1 MFYQVLDTAIIK
13 MFIIGM
19 FFFNEFLINEVP
31 SNIKLVENIETNML
45 KKRDSIF

>member
-19 FFFNEFLINEVP
+19 FFYEFLIKEVP

-45 KKRDSIF
+45 KMRDSIF